1 MMDIELAH
9 RVNAKS
15 VLVPEPEDQYGIDK
29 EITASKEKPDFM
41 AGNFS
46 EAADWALSRLK
57 QKV

>member
-9 RVNAKS
+9 RVNARG
-15 VLVPEPEDQYGIDK
+15 VPVPEPGDQYGIDK
-29 EITASKEKPDFM
+29 EITASKEKPDSM
-41 AGNFS
+41 ACNFS